1 MEFKVKTNVSNT
13 QELRNL
19 IKEIKE
25 IETEYTCECT
35 LLEVITSS
43 DLDFLECDK
52 RPHDLEDRVYKLE
65 KEKASQLGNLS
76 QVEKIGNEIGNELIQ
91 MIDSE

>member
-52 RPHDLEDRVYKLE
+52 LP
-65 KEKASQLGNLS
+65 Q
-76 QVEKIGNEIGNELIQ
+76 
-91 MIDSE
+91 

>member
-25 IETEYTCECT
+25 IETEYTCKCT
-35 LLEVITSS
+35 LLE
-43 DLDFLECDK
+43 LL
-52 RPHDLEDRVYKLE
+52 
-65 KEKASQLGNLS
+65 
-76 QVEKIGNEIGNELIQ
+76 LI
-91 MIDSE
+91 